1 MTKKMPSECSEQI
14 RFLDNF
20 LRKVNMSRYCT
31 EGTHLSTVMY
41 RYLQTDRNFGSRMTH
56 PSCQSLLK
64 TPNFPFIVLCYKT
77 GKREILAVVQSYI

>member
-1 MTKKMPSECSEQI
+1 MTEKIPSECIEQI

-20 LRKVNMSRYCT
+20 LSYMSRYCT

-41 RYLQTDRNFGSRMTH
+41 RFLQTDSNFGSRMTH

-64 TPNFPFIVLCYKT
+64 TPNFPFIVLCYET